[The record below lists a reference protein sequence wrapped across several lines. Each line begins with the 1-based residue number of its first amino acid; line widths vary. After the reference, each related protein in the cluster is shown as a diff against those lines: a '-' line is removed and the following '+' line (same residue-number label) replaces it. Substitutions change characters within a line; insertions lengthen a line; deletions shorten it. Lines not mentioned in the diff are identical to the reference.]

1 MKSAP
6 SPTPI
11 ASSFLSIWNMSFG
24 FFGIQF
30 GWGLQM
36 GNMSSIYEY
45 LGASESALPLL
56 WLAAPITG
64 LIIQPIIGHFSDR
77 TWHPILGRRRPYFL
91 VGAILASLSLFLMPR
106 SSALWMAAGLL
117 WILDASVNVSMEPF
131 RAFVAD
137 LLPERQRT
145 VGFAMQSVFIG
156 AGAVLASKLPGWLHS
171 QFGIISTSS
180 PEHPIPQTVH
190 LAFTIGAVV
199 FLLSVLW
206 TIVTTKE
213 TPPSDPNEFKKLQN
227 EGMGEIATA
236 IRSMPGT
243 MRQLASVQFF
253 TWMALFCMWIFFPV
267 AVARDLLGAAGPQDP
282 LYPQGVTLA
291 NDSFAIYNLVAFFAA
306 MAFLYLGRKFSART
320 IHTVSL
326 LLGGIG
332 LASVGLLPRGDN
344 LSLLLG
350 ICFAGVGIAW
360 ASILSMPYAMLSA
373 SIPSSKMGVYM
384 GIFNLFIVLP
394 QILIA
399 VIVSR
404 AMEFFPQIHRLNVV
418 TFGGA
423 CLILAAFL
431 TLRIQQARD

>member
-1 MKSAP
+1 
-6 SPTPI
+6 
-11 ASSFLSIWNMSFG
+11 
-24 FFGIQF
+24 
-30 GWGLQM
+30 
-36 GNMSSIYEY
+36 
-45 LGASESALPLL
+45 
-56 WLAAPITG
+56 
-64 LIIQPIIGHFSDR
+64 
-77 TWHPILGRRRPYFL
+77 
-91 VGAILASLSLFLMPR
+91 
-106 SSALWMAAGLL
+106 
-117 WILDASVNVSMEPF
+117 
-131 RAFVAD
+131 
-137 LLPERQRT
+137 
-145 VGFAMQSVFIG
+145 MQSVFIG

-171 QFGIISTSS
+171 QFGITSTSS
-180 PEHPIPQTVH
+180 PDHPIPQTVH

-206 TIVTTKE
+206 TVLTTKE
-213 TPPSDPNEFKKLQN
+213 TPPTDLNEFKKLQN

-267 AVARDLLGAAGPQDP
+267 AVARDLFGATGPQDP
-282 LYPQGVTLA
+282 LYPQGITMA

-306 MAFLYLGRKFSART
+306 MAFLYLGRKFSARA

-332 LASVGLLPRGDN
+332 LATVGLLPRGDN

-404 AMEFFPQIHRLNVV
+404 AMEFFPQIHRMNVV

-423 CLILAAFL
+423 CLILAAIL
-431 TLRIQQARD
+431 TLRIHHD